1 MYVAAID
8 KFLWQLQKH
17 AYPEKDPWIHFFIK
31 PHFWTGTTGSGV
43 DPYFFRLKLNRFNK
57 YIINAWQNV
66 VSETI
71 IITPISNWGMQSL
84 NV

>member
-17 AYPEKDPWIHFFIK
+17 AYPEKDPWIHF
-31 PHFWTGTTGSGV
+31 WTGTTGSGV
-43 DPYFFRLKLNRFNK
+43 DPYFFLLKLNRFNK

-71 IITPISNWGMQSL
+71 IITPISNWGMQCL